1 MKKITILLGLVMV
14 VGIASLSLAAN
25 PDSINLMVTPVS
37 NVSVNIVDGSYNFGI
52 VDLYNGTTVSAEIQV
67 ENDGSVQ
74 ASWEHKAGDAT
85 TGTST
90 WDLVYGAAETSTDE
104 FRLWAEIAATKPGS
118 FADTRKVTTG
128 DTVLTGGSNIPL
140 ATTKSLWI
148 QLEMPYG
155 VTGADGNAEHTS
167 VYTITATAD

>member
-1 MKKITILLGLVMV
+1 MKKIAILLGLVMV
-14 VGIASLSLAAN
+14 VGIASLSLAGN

-52 VDLYNGTTVSAEIQV
+52 VDLYNGTTVSTELQV

-74 ASWEHKAGDAT
+74 ASWAHKAGDAT
-85 TGTST
+85 AGAST
-90 WDLVYGAAETSTDE
+90 WDLVYAGTAASTDE
-104 FRLWAEIAATKPGS
+104 FRLWAEIADTKPGS
-118 FADTRKVTTG
+118 FPETRKVTSG
-128 DTVLTGGSNIPL
+128 DTSLTGGSNIPF
-140 ATTKSLWI
+140 ATTKKLWI

-155 VTGADGNAEHTS
+155 VTGADGNLEHTS